1 MKKIILIA
9 VVLMAGLLNE
19 SFAQDGGGVRV
30 GIKGGYSVAGWQGET
45 VKSFGDLLDYTNG
58 NVQTRMRQGFHA
70 GMYLSIPIAPG
81 IEFEP
86 GVQYSQKGMV
96 LEGRVPGDAL
106 EFANAK
112 VTLTNKAE
120 YIDVPLLAKLYV
132 GSGFNLFAG
141 PQVSFLV
148 SNKVNVNAGA
158 FGFSAYND
166 DFEWQNSQR
175 KVDLGMSAGAGYQF
189 QNGLNMSGS
198 YDMGFTTID
207 DNASYKSYNHGFK
220 ASLGYRF

>member
-1 MKKIILIA
+1 MG
-9 VVLMAGLLNE
+9 GLLSE
-19 SFAQDGGGVRV
+19 GFAQTGDGVRI
-30 GIKGGYSVAGWQGET
+30 GIKGGYSVMGWQGET
-45 VKSFGDLLDYTNG
+45 VKSFGDLLEYTNG
-58 NVQTRMRQGFHA
+58 NVTTKMRQGFHA
-70 GMYLSIPIAPG
+70 GAYLSIPMG
-81 IEFEP
+81 NGFEFEP

-96 LEGRVPGDAL
+96 LEGRVPGDVGTYT
-106 EFANAK
+106 NAK

-120 YIDVPLLAKLYV
+120 YIDVPLLAKVYV
-132 GSGFNLFAG
+132 GEGFNLFAG

-175 KVDLGMSAGAGYQF
+175 KVDVGAAAGAGYQF
-189 QNGLNMSGS
+189 QNGLNISGS

-207 DNASYKSYNHGFK
+207 DNADYKSYNHGFK
-220 ASLGYRF
+220 ASVGFRF

>member
-1 MKKIILIA
+1 MKKTLLIA
-9 VVLMAGLLNE
+9 VVLLAGLLNK

-30 GIKGGYSVAGWQGET
+30 GIKGGYSVTGWQGET
-45 VKSFGDLLDYTNG
+45 VKSFGEMLEYTDG

-70 GMYLSIPIAPG
+70 GAYLSIPLSNG
-81 IEFEP
+81 FEFEP

-96 LEGRVPGDAL
+96 LEGRVPGDAAQ
-106 EFANAK
+106 FANAK

-120 YIDVPLLAKLYV
+120 YIDVPLLAKVYL

-141 PQVSFLV
+141 PQVSFLL

-158 FGFSAYND
+158 FGFSAYNN

-175 KVDLGMSAGAGYQF
+175 KVDVGMSAGAGYQF
-189 QNGLNMSGS
+189 QNGLNVGGS

-207 DNASYKSYNHGFK
+207 EGADYKSYNHGFK
-220 ASLGYRF
+220 ASVGFRF